1 MLTLCKNRIWIKLAV
16 VLYNNTCGTLQSW
29 NKVQKVFKVRHICQG
44 CNAYYKVWQT
54 ECWASRLVLSK
65 CVAYTYYFYQYSTPR
80 CTKFFA
86 VQKIFKAQRMA
97 LKGFLFFRKPSEFFI
112 VFKYLDLWKSCS
124 ILRSVVNIVRSRLSL
139 ALGEFQSSA
148 CTKYNEI
155 DLRISIP

>member
-1 MLTLCKNRIWIKLAV
+1 M
-16 VLYNNTCGTLQSW
+16 
-29 NKVQKVFKVRHICQG
+29 
-44 CNAYYKVWQT
+44 
-54 ECWASRLVLSK
+54 
-65 CVAYTYYFYQYSTPR
+65 
-80 CTKFFA
+80 
-86 VQKIFKAQRMA
+86 QKIFKAQRMA

-139 ALGEFQSSA
+139 ALGEFQSPA